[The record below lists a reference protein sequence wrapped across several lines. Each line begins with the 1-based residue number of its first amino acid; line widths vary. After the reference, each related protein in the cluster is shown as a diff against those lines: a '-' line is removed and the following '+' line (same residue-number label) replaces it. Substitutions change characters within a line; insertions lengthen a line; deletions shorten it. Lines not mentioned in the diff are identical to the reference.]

1 MKKFSNLKEL
11 ERANRGVIIVVD
23 ISFIYFGA
31 GTTVSYELYFKK
43 KKKIKILSGEK
54 SLTNECSGNVEFRDW
69 NEKWRHKMWLRYW
82 QQKGENSHPFVSI
95 LLSLPLGN
103 IKGSLCYFIHAH
115 SFTSCTNILPN
126 AVLEPFGSWTESTQ
140 HIAHENFVHAF

>member
-54 SLTNECSGNVEFRDW
+54 SLTNECSGNAEFRDW
-69 NEKWRHKMWLRYW
+69 NEKWRHKM
-82 QQKGENSHPFVSI
+82 
-95 LLSLPLGN
+95 
-103 IKGSLCYFIHAH
+103 
-115 SFTSCTNILPN
+115 
-126 AVLEPFGSWTESTQ
+126 
-140 HIAHENFVHAF
+140 